1 MYENACV
8 ALPVVF
14 FFFFKPQGNGVVKG
28 KSLLESCRLVQDIR
42 DGTLNLPWSGQ
53 VDKT

>member
-1 MYENACV
+1 MKMWCYY
-8 ALPVVF
+8 
-14 FFFFKPQGNGVVKG
+14 KRTKHKGNGVVKG
-28 KSLLESCRLVQDIR
+28 KSLLESCRLVQDMR